1 MIAYFTYVLI
11 IDLSITLLVGLIYGS
26 HGTVILTT
34 IIVKMLVLFISFL
47 AVYKLV
53 SNVKNENIR
62 GLIVLLASYI
72 GILGSY
78 FLIREH
84 NKPVLESLISI
95 HTDSYVF
102 TLVILPLILANV
114 LTFLFFKF
122 HIAG

>member
-84 NKPVLESLISI
+84 NKPVLESLI
-95 HTDSYVF
+95 
-102 TLVILPLILANV
+102 
-114 LTFLFFKF
+114 
-122 HIAG
+122 